1 MEEMV
6 TNDDNERRVMP
17 YNPELSYNM
26 AILSVVACDQSHPQH
41 CLDQYLPS
49 AKFQLQTFVTKKC
62 DFLDNKCSGYAAVS
76 QALRALIVAFRGTK
90 DTRQLIDDLLSAKFI
105 ARFSQWQN
113 SGL

>member
-6 TNDDNERRVMP
+6 TTMPGNDDNERRVMS

-26 AILSVVACDQSHPQH
+26 AILSVVTYDQSHPQH

-49 AKFQLQTFVTKKC
+49 AKFQFQTSVTKNC

-76 QALRALIVAFRGTK
+76 QALRLLFVSFHGT
-90 DTRQLIDDLLSAKFI
+90 
-105 ARFSQWQN
+105 
-113 SGL
+113 